1 MTHFATRLVRTIKRP
16 LVLTGLV
23 LLPLGWGAVDTFAKD
38 HAFLINASPSL
49 PNWAFWLDK
58 HARIERGSLIFF
70 EPPASRLVEVHFG
83 NGAQLFGKR
92 VLGVPGDVVS
102 HRGHEVFINGRKIAA
117 RLSGEE
123 VPLMELEE
131 SDGTFRRLLRALGFG
146 GNQSVAARGGG
157 AN

>member
-1 MTHFATRLVRTIKRP
+1 MTHFASRLVRAMNRP

-23 LLPLGWGAVDTFAKD
+23 LLPLGWGVIDAFAKD

-83 NGAQLFGKR
+83 KGAQLFGKR

-102 HRGHEVFINGRKIAA
+102 HHGHEVFINGRKIAA
-117 RLSGEE
+117 RL
-123 VPLMELEE
+123 
-131 SDGTFRRLLRALGFG
+131 DDCLLYTSPSPRDRQKSRMPSSA
-146 GNQSVAARGGG
+146 
-157 AN
+157 